1 MAIKTDKL
9 CLAWTGDYEP
19 LKQFVME
26 SLKLDGI
33 WSQPGGDKKVFN
45 AEDCLISWQKN
56 NKLLFI
62 EGQREIQVKKEIC
75 ECLFGEP
82 TEVRVHS
89 SDSSDISAVIEDL
102 KAGQLVNGE
111 AIQALSQSII
121 NINAVLKQ
129 VQVSKDNSVEFLNE
143 VKSYNSAETINCYD
157 KNANQA
163 HVSVCESPEVELCKS
178 VALEQTATPVEDN
191 RNNDSTSLVVTLGVD
206 ETLSEDIRNNSSTS
220 VIPPLGV
227 VESVPVDNYDK
238 ILINEDTSLMLNI
251 RPPTNIDGEFKDVD
265 RRRNKIKHFFLSGI
279 SEDVNKNQ
287 IMSYFNKRNITPT
300 RISVSKSGRKGS
312 NSAKVSIPSSAT
324 PMLENENFWPKFVKC
339 KPWRKTLKKYKTY
352 V

>member
-1 MAIKTDKL
+1 
-9 CLAWTGDYEP
+9 
-19 LKQFVME
+19 ME

-45 AEDCLISWQKN
+45 AEDCLISWRKN

-62 EGQREIQVKKEIC
+62 EGKREIQVKKEIC

-121 NINAVLKQ
+121 HINAVLKQ
-129 VQVSKDNSVEFLNE
+129 VQVSKDKSVEFLNE

-163 HVSVCESPEVELCKS
+163 HVCESPEVELCKS
-178 VALEQTATPVEDN
+178 VVLEQTATPVEDN
-191 RNNDSTSLVVTLGVD
+191 RNNNSTNVILHLLVSPFSKVD
-206 ETLSEDIRNNSSTS
+206 EREVIQQRSVYHHLLPRCWKMRIFGRNLSNANRGGKN
-220 VIPPLGV
+220 
-227 VESVPVDNYDK
+227 
-238 ILINEDTSLMLNI
+238 
-251 RPPTNIDGEFKDVD
+251 
-265 RRRNKIKHFFLSGI
+265 RRNTKLTYKFDSC
-279 SEDVNKNQ
+279 
-287 IMSYFNKRNITPT
+287 
-300 RISVSKSGRKGS
+300 
-312 NSAKVSIPSSAT
+312 
-324 PMLENENFWPKFVKC
+324 ENY
-339 KPWRKTLKKYKTY
+339 KP
-352 V
+352 